1 MAAREW
7 QDEALL
13 SLFQRQERIQEQLLE
28 AHARLEQHD
37 DAVGSGEAISKEM
50 PVGLSQRAFPLL
62 DMLKAAEKK
71 GVPIV
76 WGV

>member
-1 MAAREW
+1 
-7 QDEALL
+7 
-13 SLFQRQERIQEQLLE
+13 
-28 AHARLEQHD
+28 
-37 DAVGSGEAISKEM
+37 M